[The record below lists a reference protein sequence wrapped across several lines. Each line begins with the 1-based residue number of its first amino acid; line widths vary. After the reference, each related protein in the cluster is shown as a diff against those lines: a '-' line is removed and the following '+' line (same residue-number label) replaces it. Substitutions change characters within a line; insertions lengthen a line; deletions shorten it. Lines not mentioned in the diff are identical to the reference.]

1 MGLLKTI
8 TPIKSYFNPYEERIL
23 IFKENKNKAGI
34 YVWTNLISSKSYVGS
49 SNNLTLRF
57 NSYLNKSRLERE
69 ITKNGSIIYRA
80 LLKYNYK
87 FRLDIIEYCSVES
100 LIEREQFF
108 LDNWDFKYNILKVA
122 KSLLGFKH
130 SFSSIE
136 RMRKAKL
143 GKTVSEKTKLKLSAT
158 YRAFPL
164 IVTNLITNQIINL
177 PSIRTTAKFLNLHHS
192 YLAKCLKNNN
202 YYKNKVYYVTLVSKN

>member
-1 MGLLKTI
+1 
-8 TPIKSYFNPYEERIL
+8 
-23 IFKENKNKAGI
+23 
-34 YVWTNLISSKSYVGS
+34 
-49 SNNLTLRF
+49 
-57 NSYLNKSRLERE
+57 
-69 ITKNGSIIYRA
+69 
-80 LLKYNYK
+80 
-87 FRLDIIEYCSVES
+87 
-100 LIEREQFF
+100 
-108 LDNWDFKYNILKVA
+108 
-122 KSLLGFKH
+122 
-130 SFSSIE
+130 
-136 RMRKAKL
+136 MRKAKL